1 MVCSSRNRTADVLK
15 IGVESVSN
23 QNNILQLFFERQSK
37 KTQSEYETLLNVVVD
52 CNRFLLNQGLAFYGH
67 DKSDASSN
75 KGNFL
80 ELLHFLADHNEDI
93 NLVTFRNT
101 PLNLQMISPKIQKR
115 HCKYVVEHF
124 VGINHVSSTTAAS
137 LKEYLD
143 NMFSS
148 LGTSLLMLCGQ
159 GYDGQ
164 LTVISV
170 AKKHKEVN
178 SLFNLVLVLV
188 NIVGVSA
195 KCRDILHKKHA
206 FTIIEALGT
215 GELLSGQG
223 LNQEITLKRPVN
235 TRWSSY
241 YGTLTSIISMF
252 PYVVDVLEIIEVQG
266 NFEQR
271 FQAKTLLKFMQSF
284 DFVFCLFLMKKIL
297 GYANELSRA
306 LQKKRSGYLECFSTF
321 CNKHDI
327 DVLDM
332 DDLFLITGRSR
343 RKDRE
348 ITNLYRYQVELFY
361 AVLDMHLQELN
372 NHFNESNMELP
383 IGLACLCPND
393 LFAAFDKEKLQTMV
407 KTKKDKVYLLV
418 YQLVTLAL
426 ILPVVTATVERVFS
440 AINFVKNRL
449 RNRMSDQWL
458 NNNLVVYIKKKKMYL
473 LVLTMKL
480 LFNVFKHMKTRREQL
495 KKF

>member
-1 MVCSSRNRTADVLK
+1 MVIKRA
-15 IGVESVSN
+15 
-23 QNNILQLFFERQSK
+23 

-115 HCKYVVEHF
+115 H
-124 VGINHVSSTTAAS
+124 SAS

-284 DFVFCLFLMKKIL
+284 DFHYKRKDQDIWNAVKLVEVYKH
-297 GYANELSRA
+297 N
-306 LQKKRSGYLECFSTF
+306 LQKLRNSGWDSLFGQVSTF

-458 NNNLVVYIKKKKMYL
+458 NNNLVVYIKKKRCICLY
-473 LVLTMKL
+473 
-480 LFNVFKHMKTRREQL
+480 
-495 KKF
+495 